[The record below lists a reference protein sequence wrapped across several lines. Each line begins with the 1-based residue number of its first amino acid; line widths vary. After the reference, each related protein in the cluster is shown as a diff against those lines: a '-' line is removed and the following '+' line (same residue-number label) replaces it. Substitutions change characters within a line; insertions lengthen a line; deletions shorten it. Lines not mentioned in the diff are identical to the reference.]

1 MALLGKN
8 GEEKRVR
15 ARIDTGATFSSID
28 SRLAAD
34 LELESSTK
42 SKVIKSASGTKKRPV
57 VYARIRME
65 GLVLN
70 AEFSLA
76 DRGHMTYPLLVGQ
89 NILRKGNFLID
100 PNRGGKP

>member
-1 MALLGKN
+1 
-8 GEEKRVR
+8 
-15 ARIDTGATFSSID
+15 
-28 SRLAAD
+28 
-34 LELESSTK
+34 
-42 SKVIKSASGTKKRPV
+42 
-57 VYARIRME
+57 ME